1 MSIRMTSLDSR
12 PGRGYGEIQVFDGN
26 TRLGDNDMR
35 KMLKKT
41 VVTAVLASTVIGLT
55 GCGTSGVFSGTLSG
69 KTGSST
75 KITYDG
81 NLLDA
86 DVLDKT
92 EKIESIIDNY
102 YYNDIDD
109 DTIREGIYK
118 GIMESLDD
126 PYAQYYT
133 KEEYAKLQ
141 EDDSGEYAGIGVT
154 VSKDEDTGYVRAV
167 NILEGAPA
175 EKVDI
180 QPDDIIVQ
188 IDDHEIT
195 TDDDLDYL
203 VSLIRGDAGTDVT
216 LKIYRERDKA
226 YHDVTITRE
235 IVEYSTVSSFMI
247 DDKIGYVRI
256 TQFIDNTDE
265 LFQKAVEELKNEGM
279 QALMIDVRSDPG
291 GMLTTVV
298 NICDYLLPEG
308 TIVSIKDKTGKVVDE
323 YKSTDGEYLDMP
335 MVVLTNE
342 YSASASE
349 ILTSA
354 LKEFG
359 AATVVG
365 KNTYGKG
372 IVQSVIPLGDGT
384 AIKLTTQ
391 KYFTHDDNDIHKKGV
406 APDIEVDLPDDYTY
420 EDFQGKNDS
429 QYQKGIEVLKE
440 KLK

>member
-1 MSIRMTSLDSR
+1 MTTKNIEEQKKYEYWLYQTNPLRRSRMIRMTE
-12 PGRGYGEIQVFDGN
+12 RGISPKDLYE
-26 TRLGDNDMR
+26 M
-35 KMLKKT
+35 KEEELKKLWRSICQNGQES
-41 VVTAVLASTVIGLT
+41 VTERDIALVL
-55 GCGTSGVFSGTLSG
+55 
-69 KTGSST
+69 
-75 KITYDG
+75 
-81 NLLDA
+81 
-86 DVLDKT
+86 
-92 EKIESIIDNY
+92 ESRRTFDLQ
-102 YYNDIDD
+102 
-109 DTIREGIYK
+109 G
-118 GIMESLDD
+118 
-126 PYAQYYT
+126 
-133 KEEYAKLQ
+133 EYAKLQ

-154 VSKDEDTGYVRAV
+154 VSKDADTGYVRAV

-188 IDDHEIT
+188 IGDYEIK

-203 VSLIRGDAGTDVT
+203 VSLIRGEAGTDVT

-265 LFQKAVEELKNEGM
+265 LFQKAVEKLKKNGM

-291 GMLTTVV
+291 GMLTSVV

-308 TIVSIKDKTGKVVDE
+308 TIVSIKDKNGKVVEE
-323 YKSTDGEYLDMP
+323 YKSTDDEYLDMP

-391 KYFTHDDNDIHKKGV
+391 KYFTHDGNDIHKKGV

>member
-1 MSIRMTSLDSR
+1 
-12 PGRGYGEIQVFDGN
+12 
-26 TRLGDNDMR
+26 
-35 KMLKKT
+35 
-41 VVTAVLASTVIGLT
+41 
-55 GCGTSGVFSGTLSG
+55 
-69 KTGSST
+69 
-75 KITYDG
+75 
-81 NLLDA
+81 
-86 DVLDKT
+86 
-92 EKIESIIDNY
+92 
-102 YYNDIDD
+102 
-109 DTIREGIYK
+109 
-118 GIMESLDD
+118 
-126 PYAQYYT
+126 
-133 KEEYAKLQ
+133 
-141 EDDSGEYAGIGVT
+141 
-154 VSKDEDTGYVRAV
+154 
-167 NILEGAPA
+167 
-175 EKVDI
+175 
-180 QPDDIIVQ
+180 
-188 IDDHEIT
+188 
-195 TDDDLDYL
+195 
-203 VSLIRGDAGTDVT
+203 
-216 LKIYRERDKA
+216 
-226 YHDVTITRE
+226 
-235 IVEYSTVSSFMI
+235 MI

-298 NICDYLLPEG
+298 SICDYLLPEG

-323 YKSTDGEYLDMP
+323 YKSTDDEYLDMP
-335 MVVLTNE
+335 MAVLTNE

-391 KYFTHDDNDIHKKGV
+391 KYFTHDGNDIHKKGV

>member
-86 DVLDKT
+86 DVFDKT

-195 TDDDLDYL
+195 TDDDLDY
-203 VSLIRGDAGTDVT
+203 
-216 LKIYRERDKA
+216 
-226 YHDVTITRE
+226 

-323 YKSTDGEYLDMP
+323 YKSTDDEYLDMP

>member
-1 MSIRMTSLDSR
+1 
-12 PGRGYGEIQVFDGN
+12 
-26 TRLGDNDMR
+26 MR
-35 KMLKKT
+35 KTIKKA
-41 VVTAVLASTVIGLT
+41 VVTVVLASTVIGLT
-55 GCGTSGVFSGTLSG
+55 GCGSSGVFSSSLNGG
-69 KTGSST
+69 KSSS
-75 KITYDG
+75 KVTYDG
-81 NLLDA
+81 NLIDA
-86 DVLDKT
+86 DVLSKT
-92 EKIESIIDNY
+92 SKIETIIDNY
-102 YYNDIDD
+102 YYNDVDD
-109 DTIREGIYK
+109 DTVKEGIYK

-126 PYAQYYT
+126 PYAEYYT

-141 EDDSGEYAGIGVT
+141 EVDSGEYAGIGVT

-180 QPDDIIVQ
+180 QPNDVIVK
-188 IDDHEIT
+188 IDDYDIL

-203 VSLIRGDAGTDVT
+203 VSLIRGEAGTDVT
-216 LKIYRERDKA
+216 LKLYRESDKS

-265 LFQKAVEELKNEGM
+265 LFEKAVEKLKKEGM

-291 GMLTTVV
+291 GMLTSVV
-298 NICDYLLPEG
+298 SICDYLLPEG
-308 TIVSIKDKTGKVVDE
+308 TIVSIKDKNGKVEEE
-323 YKSTDGEYLDMP
+323 YKSTDEQSLDMP

-354 LKEFG
+354 LKEFKV
-359 AATVVG
+359 ATVVG
-365 KNTYGKG
+365 TNTYGKG

-391 KYFTHDDNDIHKKGV
+391 KYFTHDGNDIHKKGV
-406 APDIEVDLPDDYTY
+406 APDIEVELPDDYTY
-420 EDFQGKNDS
+420 KDFKGKNDS

-440 KLK
+440 KLGK